1 MKTLKWRKRVVFYQN
16 MQIPWVPPLRHDFYR
31 SLKVIKVITGPL
43 WTGSYPLNSM
53 TMRSLQGNQ
62 CVCVCVYTRGEEGG
76 VVFWGNV
83 APTLISNSAEEGGIK
98 PLVQSIRRGVILDWN
113 RVWACFWKDSSKFL
127 LWIQFRERQTEPVL
141 LDRAWLGLVVP
152 HSREAAFGW
161 VPREVKKKKGGKF
174 DSRVDDCA
182 RNRLLNLLT
191 ILIQY
196 KIAVRESVKS
206 R

>member
-83 APTLISNSAEEGGIK
+83 APTLISNSAEEGGSNLWSNQSAEGSYWIGIGFE
-98 PLVQSIRRGVILDWN
+98 LVFERIPVSFYFESSLEKDKQNPFFWIGLDWGLSYHTVG
-113 RVWACFWKDSSKFL
+113 R
-127 LWIQFRERQTEPVL
+127 RR
-141 LDRAWLGLVVP
+141 LGGYP
-152 HSREAAFGW
+152 E
-161 VPREVKKKKGGKF
+161 K
-174 DSRVDDCA
+174 
-182 RNRLLNLLT
+182 
-191 ILIQY
+191 
-196 KIAVRESVKS
+196 
-206 R
+206 